1 MKRYSSLMVPL
12 LVCAMLLLGTGHSW
26 AIGTEADQTISNQA
40 SVQFT
45 INGSTTTTNSNLE
58 NFEVDR
64 KIRVVV
70 TSQGGASVVAGLN
83 DYVLPFRI
91 DNESNTATG
100 TNDYFRL
107 TIVDENAGAT
117 TFDMNNV
124 RLYRDD
130 GSSIGSLDGTD
141 TLLFTGVSGEVYE
154 TISNVSGSNSVR
166 YLIVADCPPAGG
178 TPDTAPSGLTA
189 VYDLVATAW
198 NGAAV
203 GDGVMVQDSDGNDK
217 ALSEIVFAD
226 PAGTVSG
233 DAVNGGYH
241 SGEGTYTT
249 NATLGVAKLASGST
263 SGYNIPGDVVT
274 YDITVSNGDTTYAAT
289 NVIVTDAMPANT
301 TYDSFLAAGC
311 NGTREWSI
319 DNQTSWVAVEPA
331 DKTTITDIRCTIAS
345 ILVGASSTVSFK
357 VTID

>member
-1 MKRYSSLMVPL
+1 MKRYFSLMAPL
-12 LVCAMLLLGTGHSW
+12 LAGAMLLLGTGHAW

-70 TSQGGASVVAGLN
+70 TSQGDASVVAGLN
-83 DYVLPFRI
+83 TYVLPFQI

-100 TNDYFRL
+100 TSDYFRL
-107 TIVDENAGAT
+107 TITGGTDDL
-117 TFDMNNV
+117 DMNNV
-124 RLYRDD
+124 RLY
-130 GSSIGSLDGTD
+130 LDGNGDGQLDGGD
-141 TLLFTGVSGEVYE
+141 TLLFAGVGGAAYVTVGNTSG
-154 TISNVSGSNSVR
+154 TNFAK

-178 TPDTAPSGLTA
+178 TPDTGLSNLA
-189 VYDLVATAW
+189 ADYNLVATAW
-198 NGAAV
+198 NGALA
-203 GDGVMVQDSDGNDK
+203 GDGIMVQDSNGNDK
-217 ALSEIVFAD
+217 TLSEIVFAD

-241 SGEGTYTT
+241 SDEGTYTT

-319 DNQTSWVAVEPA
+319 DSQANWVNTEPA

-345 ILVGASSTVSFK
+345 IAVGASSTVSFT
-357 VTID
+357 VIID